1 MEEVEEEESVGERY
15 AKMAKH
21 DKLALLM
28 IALGP
33 DAASTLLKRFDAKD
47 AENICKR
54 MKTSNGTRHAF
65 RSSFGSNKFCF
76 L

>member
-1 MEEVEEEESVGERY
+1 MEEFEEEESVAERY
-15 AKMAKH
+15 GKMAKH

-54 MKTSNGTRHAF
+54 IGDFQLWS
-65 RSSFGSNKFCF
+65 RS
-76 L
+76 

>member
-33 DAASTLLKRFDAKD
+33 DAASTLLKRFDAQD
-47 AENICKR
+47 AEKNVLGYRCLPLQQDPFAL
-54 MKTSNGTRHAF
+54 KT
-65 RSSFGSNKFCF
+65 

>member
-1 MEEVEEEESVGERY
+1 MEEVEEEESVVDRY

-33 DAASTLLKRFDAKD
+33 DAASTLLKRFDG
-47 AENICKR
+47 KR
-54 MKTSNGTRHAF
+54 
-65 RSSFGSNKFCF
+65 C
-76 L
+76 